1 MHENWQ
7 RNKNTASIQTHL
19 SVTSKEYEQKKNR
32 IAATAAINH
41 TEISYIFLS
50 SNFFFAINLY
60 EKSIYEVN
68 IVVSANTLKKCRR

>member
-1 MHENWQ
+1 MRIGSEIKTRQASRLICQLHQ
-7 RNKNTASIQTHL
+7 RNMK
-19 SVTSKEYEQKKNR
+19 KKNR

-60 EKSIYEVN
+60 EKSIMKL
-68 IVVSANTLKKCRR
+68 I